1 LILKFNFQDEVMFVH
16 IIWRQRLM
24 AFTFQGVKQEKP
36 GAEQA
41 NILMAFHYSRQFVA
55 KKNGQLHNN

>member
-1 LILKFNFQDEVMFVH
+1 
-16 IIWRQRLM
+16 M

-41 NILMAFHYSRQFVA
+41 NILMTFHYSRQFVA
-55 KKNGQLHNN
+55 KNGQLHNN